1 MSTVAGFRPPPVLA
15 AGRPGPGRLLIDQST
30 YAARELWRSRVA
42 LIFTFLLP
50 LVWLVLIGIMAG
62 NDAVD
67 STTGVRVMQF
77 VTPTTAVFG
86 MLFAAYPPTAYS
98 LGQAREQGI
107 LKRLAGTPLPSWA
120 YLAGRAVAAFLLAL
134 AAVVVMLLVGVLAYD
149 VQIVWRTLPAT
160 IVTVSVGIVSFT
172 LLGLAV
178 GALAPSAS
186 AAQSIA
192 TGTAVATAF
201 ASGLFTIGL
210 QIPAWL
216 DALAGFLPVQ
226 PLATALKDQF
236 NPFLEGSGWD
246 LEALA
251 VMAAWGGAGLLVAVW
266 ALRRTP
272 ASARSVAAEQ
282 APAAGR
288 RGTASA
294 RRAGAGRL
302 GMLVDQVWWATRAS
316 LRDAGVLFF
325 AVAMPVGLYA
335 LMAASYPSEGLDGA
349 GRSFTFVFACSM
361 TVYGIAVLTF
371 ITNPESVATARD
383 RRVLKRLRG
392 TPLESW
398 QYLAGRTVAALWLGA
413 LIAVL
418 VFGVAI
424 AFFGVRIA
432 GVDGLIAAGLILLLG
447 ALTLAACGYALVAVT
462 TSRRAVATVGLG
474 ILLPLAFFSD
484 IFVVGSVPDWMATVG
499 SLFPLRHFVH
509 ALIAAL
515 DPAGT
520 SIQWSGL
527 AVMAA
532 WLIGASLV
540 AIRRFRWDPSGP
552 ASSDAGPR
560 RGLGSR
566 RGRRGGHR
574 LRDHLGGSTR
584 GPGASDDRPGTP
596 AGP

>member
-1 MSTVAGFRPPPVLA
+1 MSTVAGVRPPPVLA
-15 AGRPGPGRLLIDQST
+15 AGRPGPGRLLVDQST
-30 YAARELWRSRVA
+30 YAGRELWRSRVA

-77 VTPTTAVFG
+77 VTPTAAVIG

-120 YLAGRAVAAFLLAL
+120 YLVGRAAAAFLLAL
-134 AAVVVMLLVGVLAYD
+134 AAVVVMLLVGVIAYD
-149 VQIVWRTLPAT
+149 VQVIWRTLPAT

-172 LLGLAV
+172 MLGLAV
-178 GALAPSAS
+178 GAIAPSAS

-192 TGTAVATAF
+192 TGTAVAAAF

-210 QIPAWL
+210 QIPEWL
-216 DALAGFLPVQ
+216 DALAGLLPVQ
-226 PLATALKDQF
+226 PLATALKNQF
-236 NPFLEGSGWD
+236 NPFLEGNGWD

-251 VMAAWGGAGLLVAVW
+251 MMAAWGVAGLLVAVW
-266 ALRRTP
+266 ALRRTSASVRAVASEPAP
-272 ASARSVAAEQ
+272 ASGTHGAASVRH
-282 APAAGR
+282 AGV
-288 RGTASA
+288 
-294 RRAGAGRL
+294 GRF

-316 LRDAGVLFF
+316 LRDAGVVFF
-325 AVAMPVGLYA
+325 AVAMPVGLYT
-335 LMAASYPSEGLDGA
+335 LMAASYPNGGLDGA
-349 GRSFTFVFACSM
+349 GRPFVFVFACSM
-361 TVYGIAVLTF
+361 TVYGIAVLAF
-371 ITNPESVATARD
+371 INNPESVATARD

-398 QYLAGRTVAALWLGA
+398 QYLAGRTAAVLWLGA
-413 LIAVL
+413 VVAVL

-424 AFFGVRIA
+424 AFFGVRVA
-432 GVDGLIAAGLILLLG
+432 GVDGLMASVLVLLLG
-447 ALTLAACGYALVAVT
+447 TLTLAACGYALVSVT
-462 TSRRAVATVGLG
+462 TSRRAVATAGLA

-484 IFVVGSVPDWMATVG
+484 IFVVGSVPDWVATVG

-515 DPAGT
+515 DPAGL
-520 SIQWSGL
+520 SIQGSDL

-532 WLIGASLV
+532 WLVGASIV
-540 AIRRFRWDPSGP
+540 AIRRFRWEPVGP
-552 ASSDAGPR
+552 TSPDGRPR
-560 RGLGSR
+560 RGFRSH

-574 LRDHLGGSTR
+574 LRDYLGGSTR
-584 GPGASDDRPGTP
+584 RPGASDDRPGTP
-596 AGP
+596 AGS